1 MKIEK
6 SRLNILLLGIVAVG
20 VIIIAAVQVTNYVSE
35 RRQAQAHE
43 ERMQKI
49 REHFDPE
56 KRRKRQGDQVF
67 NCIMTPSLCNRIEK

>member
-20 VIIIAAVQVTNYVSE
+20 GIIIAAVQVTNYVSE

-49 REHFDPE
+49 RDHFDPE
-56 KRRKRQGDQVF
+56 KRRKRQVDQVF